1 VIRTFDPRWAP
12 EAGPR
17 ADLSPLE
24 KSVVLNKNHTQ
35 LSLAQ
40 LPDRIMP
47 TVATFSNGLLLVQGD
62 NAGNNISV
70 AADASGNITVTE
82 RGAAVTVSGATA
94 ATTANVKLVVEQAG
108 TGTNN
113 TLSTAASLG
122 GISDTLIGGGKGN
135 MVFNPL
141 NNAPSIA
148 FGSQNSA
155 AHNYFNDNPGG
166 KDVFFGGAGQNF
178 FNWQP
183 GTGTDQYIGAGK
195 SNTVLVVGNN
205 GGAAENDSLQG
216 DGAGGTVYTRNNLVP
231 FKLFTT
237 GIQNWIIQPSSA
249 TGNTV
254 TVGDLSGTSTKS
266 VDVDESKGTV
276 DASGQ
281 NDADV
286 KLIVHGKRNTVSEG
300 AGTTTLSNKV
310 AVDKFTDGVTTITY
324 V

>member
-1 VIRTFDPRWAP
+1 MEVP
-12 EAGPR
+12 
-17 ADLSPLE
+17 
-24 KSVVLNKNHTQ
+24 VVLNKNHSQ

-47 TVATFSNGLLLVQGD
+47 TVATFSNGMLFVQGD

-70 AADASGNITVTE
+70 AADGGGNVTVTE

-108 TGTNN
+108 TGVNN

-122 GISDTLIGGGKGN
+122 GISDALIGGGTGN

-141 NNAPSIA
+141 NNAPSTA

-155 AHNYFNDNPGG
+155 AHNYFNSNPGG
-166 KDVFFGGAGQNF
+166 KDVFFGGAGENF

-183 GTGTDQYIGAGK
+183 GTGTDRYIGAGR

-205 GGAAENDSLQG
+205 SAKAENDSLQS

-237 GIQNWIIQPSSA
+237 GIQNWIVQPSSA
-249 TGNTV
+249 AGNTV
-254 TVGDLSGTSTKS
+254 TVGDLSGTATKR
-266 VDVDESKGTV
+266 VEVDESNGTV

-281 NDADV
+281 NDANV
-286 KLIVHGKRNTVSEG
+286 RLVVHGKRNTVSEG
-300 AGTTTLSNKV
+300 AGTTTLSNTV
-310 AVDKFTDGVTTITY
+310 AVDHFNGGVTTITY